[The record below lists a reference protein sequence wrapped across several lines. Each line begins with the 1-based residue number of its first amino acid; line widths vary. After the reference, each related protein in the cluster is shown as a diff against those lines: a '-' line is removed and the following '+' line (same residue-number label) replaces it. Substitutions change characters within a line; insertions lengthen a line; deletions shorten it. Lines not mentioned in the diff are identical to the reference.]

1 MGFTL
6 THAITEPYKLLN
18 IKLHTRKLLASVCEL
33 KYLAVWHEPE
43 KLRRYGMGL
52 TDAGIFSSLVPSLN
66 QIEKGASDKR
76 KLVLLRVTSNPV
88 NV

>member
-43 KLRRYGMGL
+43 KLRRYGPNRRWNLLKFGS
-52 TDAGIFSSLVPSLN
+52 F
-66 QIEKGASDKR
+66 IEPNRERSIRQTEIGVAACDVKSG
-76 KLVLLRVTSNPV
+76 
-88 NV
+88 